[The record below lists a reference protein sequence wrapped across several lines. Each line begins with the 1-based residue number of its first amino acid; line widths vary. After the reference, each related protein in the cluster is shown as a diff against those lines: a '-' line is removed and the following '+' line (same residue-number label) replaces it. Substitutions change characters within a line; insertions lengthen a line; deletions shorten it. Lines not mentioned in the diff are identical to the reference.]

1 MSRRTAAA
9 DIASAFGPL
18 LLRQTRAQLYGRMTR
33 DIAGVD
39 EATYPVLSGLAR
51 SGSTTASRLA
61 ESIGLD
67 RTVTTRHAT
76 RLEQAGLI
84 TRAPDPA
91 DARAT
96 VLHLTPAGRTAVAVM
111 RTRLEETITEA
122 LSTWT
127 PAEADRFARDL
138 KRLVTALIPAPTPG
152 DTADG
157 GTGVSL
163 PGQ

>member
-39 EATYPVLSGLAR
+39 EVTYPVLSGLAR

-61 ESIGLD
+61 EQIGLD
-67 RTVTTRHAT
+67 RTVTTRHAS

-84 TRAPDPA
+84 ARTPDPG

-96 VLHLTPAGRTAVAVM
+96 VLQLTPAGRTAVSAM
-111 RTRLEETITEA
+111 RTRLEETIAEA

-127 PAEADRFARDL
+127 PAEADRFAGDL
-138 KRLVTALIPAPTPG
+138 GRLVRALIPAPASDG
-152 DTADG
+152 EAERGADA
-157 GTGVSL
+157 SSA
-163 PGQ
+163 

>member
-9 DIASAFGPL
+9 VIAAAFGPL
-18 LLRQTRAQLYGRMTR
+18 LLRQTRAQLYGRMTQGV
-33 DIAGVD
+33 AGVD

-61 ESIGLD
+61 EQIGLD

-84 TRAPDPA
+84 ARTSDPA

-96 VLHLTPAGRTAVAVM
+96 VLTLTLQGRRAVTTM
-111 RTRLEETITEA
+111 RTRLQQNIDEA
-122 LSTWT
+122 LSDWS
-127 PAEADRFARDL
+127 PEEAERFARDL
-138 KRLVTALIPAPTPG
+138 RRLVTALIAPPV
-152 DTADG
+152 ADETVHRG
-157 GTGVSL
+157 ADVTL
-163 PGQ
+163 PG

>member
-9 DIASAFGPL
+9 DIAAAFGPL
-18 LLRQTRAQLYGRMTR
+18 LLRQTRAQLYGRMTQG
-33 DIAGVD
+33 IAGVD

-51 SGSTTASRLA
+51 SGSTTASRLG
-61 ESIGLD
+61 ELIGLD

-84 TRAPDPA
+84 GRASDPA

-96 VLHLTPAGRTAVAVM
+96 ILYLTPHGRNIVAAM
-111 RTRLEETITEA
+111 RMRLEEIIDEA
-122 LSTWT
+122 LRSWT

-138 KRLVTALIPAPTPG
+138 SRVVSALIPAPAAD
-152 DTADG
+152 DTAANG
-157 GTGVSL
+157 ASVGL
-163 PGQ
+163 PRQ